1 VVSEARRA
9 YLREYQNRWVQR
21 RRQDWINANG
31 PCSLCNSWDE
41 LEVDHINAAE
51 KEINVSVVWSMA
63 LTNPRR
69 IAELKKCWVL
79 CHECHTKKTS
89 IRQECPRGEGASN
102 AKLTEENV
110 REIRRLFSEGLRY
123 PAIAKMFNVSNDNIG
138 YICRGQ
144 TWRHVK

>member
-21 RRQDWINANG
+21 RRQDWIDENG

-79 CHECHTKKTS
+79 CRECHIKKTS
-89 IRQECPRGEGASN
+89 IRQECPRGEQVGN

-138 YICRGQ
+138 YICRGR
-144 TWRHVK
+144 TWRYVK